1 MSVDAPEGRRL
12 PAWFGAAAT
21 LAGAV
26 LTGGLLGVA
35 YTAAVGGIGGSP
47 SVLGS
52 PPASVALA
60 SEAPNPFAEVTPAG
74 APASASATPS
84 ASPSPSPSPTAS
96 AEPTHVT
103 TVAERCFFTGL
114 GRPAESPPADVVA
127 SEGLAARLPD
137 MGGSLPPEGY
147 VGSSLTSS
155 VGGAYVNGFEECLGV
170 DPATIRLGMTR
181 GGRLGVI
188 LFAAQVDGYTGPQL
202 ADVIVDGT
210 YPPNDPATLRAAE
223 HDGWTYRTNDVGFA
237 VTASDD
243 TVYWMQEFCC
253 VDPDPGVDLPTF
265 EEIVREYLEAIV
277 DEPA

>member
-1 MSVDAPEGRRL
+1 MTVDAPERRRR
-12 PAWFGAAAT
+12 PPWFGAAAT
-21 LAGAV
+21 LVGAV
-26 LTGGLLGVA
+26 LIGGLLGVA
-35 YTAAVGGIGGSP
+35 YTAAMGGLGRSP
-47 SVLGS
+47 SVLGP

-74 APASASATPS
+74 VPDPASATPS
-84 ASPSPSPSPTAS
+84 VSPSPSPSPTAS

-127 SEGLAARLPD
+127 AEGLAARLPD
-137 MGGSLPPEGY
+137 IGSYPPEGY

-181 GGRLGVI
+181 GGALGVI
-188 LFAAQVDGYTGPQL
+188 LFGGQVDGYTGPEL

-210 YPPNDPATLRAAE
+210 YPPNDPATLRTAE

-253 VDPDPGVDLPTF
+253 VDPDPGAGLPTF
-265 EEIVREYLEAIV
+265 DEIVRDYLEAIV